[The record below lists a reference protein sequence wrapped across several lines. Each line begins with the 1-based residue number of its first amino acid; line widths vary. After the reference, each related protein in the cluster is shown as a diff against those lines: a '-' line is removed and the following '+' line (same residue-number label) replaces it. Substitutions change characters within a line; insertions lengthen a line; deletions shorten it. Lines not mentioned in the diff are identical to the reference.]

1 MCNFSINGERWGW
14 LECSHVIQEWCWF
27 LFQDVVEGEY
37 EVRCSG
43 EPDKSLLA
51 TVKVTSN
58 CGHHTHL
65 AGS

>member
-1 MCNFSINGERWGW
+1 MT
-14 LECSHVIQEWCWF
+14 QEWCWF

-37 EVRCSG
+37 EVGCSG

-58 CGHHTHL
+58 CDHTHL